1 MKRRELEKDV
11 KDSHGIEPA
20 LAWAKHRMSQDIASG
35 PLCLRIGKPRRTLDQ
50 NAKLWPMCQDVARQV
65 QWCGAW
71 LSKDDWKDLFTGSLK
86 KGRPL
91 LGIPVAGEQPGIVI
105 VGGGSSKLSVRE
117 FCDLIEFIES
127 FGVEHGV
134 EWSKSST
141 ESIAFAKDRAMK
153 RGGERHE

>member
-1 MKRRELEKDV
+1 MKRRELERDIT
-11 KDSHGIEPA
+11 DHDGITPA
-20 LAWAKHRMSQDIASG
+20 LEWAKHWMRQGLASG
-35 PLCLRIGKPRRTLDQ
+35 PVCLRLGRPRRTLDQ

-65 QWCGAW
+65 QWCGTW

-117 FCDLIEFIES
+117 FCDLIEFIYS
-127 FGVEHGV
+127 FGADNDVQ
-134 EWSKSST
+134 WSEKSK
-141 ESIAFAKDRAMK
+141 ESIAWAR
-153 RGGERHE
+153 ERNA

>member
-1 MKRRELEKDV
+1 MKRRELERDIT
-11 KDSHGIEPA
+11 DHDGITPA
-20 LAWAKHRMSQDIASG
+20 LEWAKHWMRQGLASG
-35 PLCLRIGKPRRTLDQ
+35 PVCLRLGRPRRTLDQ

-65 QWCGAW
+65 QWCGTW

-117 FCDLIEFIES
+117 FTDLIEFIYS
-127 FGVEHGV
+127 FGADNDVQ
-134 EWSKSST
+134 WSEKSK
-141 ESIAFAKDRAMK
+141 ESIAWAR
-153 RGGERHE
+153 ERNA